1 MKGAGWVKIHAVSL
15 FTILT
20 LTLGSGFLAFYFVA
34 PESQIAP
41 PKQGFGV
48 AMTDTIRLD
57 LLWLSLDPQSSP
69 PLFWIQA
76 FWSLSKSPE
85 KPKPAYIMFVIPFH
99 VEAATVYPDNRFD
112 WRLNVSSAGA
122 AATAIYAK
130 LSNDSLTMISR
141 DIFLEL
147 RVTRTFEASRRG
159 IQTIVLPLEAGVG
172 GDDFPEIEHLQRQL
186 QVGFVTPPVESME
199 VYIAVP
205 ISAEN
210 LQAFPEPSSRT
221 PFFRRSDNQTINSI
235 QWVLNGR
242 KTITL
247 SYMDRQIT
255 SLYEFSLIFGGL
267 LLGTGVSGILN
278 FLTDA
283 SAEARR
289 WKPGTRHPQRQLAV
303 QGDSIPG

>member
-1 MKGAGWVKIHAVSL
+1 MKGAAWVKIHAVSL

-20 LTLGSGFLAFYFVA
+20 LALGSGFLAVYFVA

-76 FWSLSKSPE
+76 FWSLSNPPE
-85 KPKPAYIMFVIPFH
+85 QPKPAYIMFAIPFY
-99 VEAATVYPDNRFD
+99 VEAVTVYQQNRFD
-112 WRLNVSSAGA
+112 WRWNVSSAGA

-141 DIFLEL
+141 DIFLEF
-147 RVTRTFEASRRG
+147 RVERTFEASRRG

-186 QVGFVTPPVESME
+186 QVGFVTPPVASME
-199 VYIAVP
+199 VYIGIP
-205 ISAEN
+205 ISAQN
-210 LQAFPEPSSRT
+210 LQAFPEPNSRT

-235 QWVLNGR
+235 QWVLSER

-247 SYMDRQIT
+247 SYVDQQTT
-255 SLYEFSLIFGGL
+255 SLYEFSVLLGGL
-267 LLGTGVSGILN
+267 LLGTGVSGFLN
-278 FLTDA
+278 WLTDA
-283 SAEARR
+283 SAKARR
-289 WKPGTRHPQRQLAV
+289 WNPGTRHPQRQLAV
-303 QGDSIPG
+303 QSDSIPG